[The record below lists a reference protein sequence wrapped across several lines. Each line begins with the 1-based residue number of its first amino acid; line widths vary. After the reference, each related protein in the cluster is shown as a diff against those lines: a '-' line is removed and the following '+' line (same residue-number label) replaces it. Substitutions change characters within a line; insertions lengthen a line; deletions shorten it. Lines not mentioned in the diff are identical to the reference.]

1 MNIVRMHQEELMD
14 KEKLKTVIDP
24 DRNRRRKT
32 PVNHQMN
39 LGSLIK
45 LLRREHPRNKVITS
59 EGNSIGIPFTYGQ
72 PGDLVFAVSGLPITV
87 SELIKVCEEIMTR
100 NFRRRDGSF
109 FRITH
114 AALLWNSPIGNS
126 ERKMIVDVI
135 SAEDTVKLLL
145 KNTPQD

>member
-1 MNIVRMHQEELMD
+1 MD
-14 KEKLKTVIDP
+14 KNNIKDMIIL
-24 DRNRRRKT
+24 DRNRRRRT

-39 LGSLIK
+39 LGNLIK

-59 EGNSIGIPFTYGQ
+59 EGDSIGTPFTYGQ
-72 PGDLVFAVSGLPITV
+72 PGDLIFAVSGLPITV

-100 NFRRRDGSF
+100 NFIRRDGSF

-135 SAEDTVKLLL
+135 SVEDTAKLLL